1 MKLLCLLSLF
11 LLGNVCFSS
20 LSREEIMKKSSY
32 FQSNLLVIQDVVKK
46 QSVTDS
52 DTLLVRAILLSAI
65 GTKTNDQKAIR
76 EAISLLETY
85 VKKEKNAFALAYLAM
100 NYALVA
106 RYDNNASIKT
116 QYSQKAIRTFREA
129 VEQDKKEW
137 YIRFLRGN
145 VLFEFPEFF
154 GVMPIVKEDFFYVE
168 DLIKKG
174 ELKDSSILVSV
185 YYFLGEIYKMDKK
198 ISQALFYWQKCIEL
212 ANREGIG
219 NEEVEKAKKRIE
231 LFSD

>member
-1 MKLLCLLSLF
+1 MKT
-11 LLGNVCFSS
+11 
-20 LSREEIMKKSSY
+20 SSY
-32 FQSNLLVIQDVVKK
+32 FQSNLFTIQDVVRK
-46 QSVTDS
+46 QSVTNS
-52 DTLLVRAILLSAI
+52 DTLLVKAILLSAI
-65 GTKTNDQKAIR
+65 GTKTNDNKVIR
-76 EAISLLETY
+76 EAISLLEQY
-85 VKKEKNAFALAYLAM
+85 VKKEKNAFAVAYLAM

-154 GVMPIVKEDFFYVE
+154 GVMPTVKEDFFYLE
-168 DLIKKG
+168 DLVKKG
-174 ELKDSSILVSV
+174 ELKDPSILVSV
-185 YYFLGEIYKMDKK
+185 YYFLGEIYKLDKK
-198 ISQALFYWQKCIEL
+198 ISQALSYWQKCVEI
-212 ANREGIG
+212 ADKEGMV
-219 NEEVEKAKKRIE
+219 NEDVEKAKKRIE